1 MSRNT
6 PPESFE
12 GVSRSVSSNH
22 LQKRKRDVFDDR
34 TVKSPSGGLT
44 NGVAS
49 PHDPAAPSS
58 TSATSKRQCTSP
70 PPHGDRLE
78 GDRYKPPLN
87 TEATEL
93 PNGVGSA
100 SSLTSTASS
109 IFSNGSGQAHLLGH
123 KNGGTGSHNLTPL
136 TNHDSSPPVHS
147 SSAFSRTT
155 NADGKHMLSPHASHS
170 HDGADIAPTS
180 STAMTPDATPP
191 QKRTEARPPAGEAK
205 GIKVV
210 YDPEFDP
217 KVLAKDKRK
226 VRARY
231 RKFGEEVR
239 PVACAPLDSA
249 KYHILALRS
258 DHSTHRKP
266 LPRLT
271 LDLLSQATG
280 VASSM

>member
-6 PPESFE
+6 PPGAFE
-12 GVSRSVSSNH
+12 GVSRSASSYH
-22 LQKRKRDVFDDR
+22 LQKRKRDEFDDR
-34 TVKSPSGGLT
+34 TVGSSSRGLT
-44 NGVAS
+44 NGVTS
-49 PHDPAAPSS
+49 PHDPVTTSS

-70 PPHGDRLE
+70 PPHGYKPE
-78 GDRYKPPLN
+78 SDRYKQTLN

-93 PNGVGSA
+93 PNGIGSA

-136 TNHDSSPPVHS
+136 TNHDSSPPAHS
-147 SSAFSRTT
+147 SSAFTRKAK
-155 NADGKHMLSPHASHS
+155 ADANHTLSPHASHS
-170 HDGADIAPTS
+170 HDGADVAPTS

-191 QKRTEARPPAGEAK
+191 QKRTEARPPPGEAK

-239 PVACAPLDSA
+239 PVACSIQGSA
-249 KYHILALRS
+249 WQHILASRS
-258 DHSTHRKP
+258 DHITHRKL
-266 LPRLT
+266 LPRQT
-271 LDLLSQATG
+271 LDLPFQATG
-280 VASSM
+280 AVSSM